1 MNKFTMNIDIKI
13 IEDLS
18 LNAWPSYQ
26 MELYD
31 GWILRFSHFYTHR
44 TNSVEQFG
52 TSSLPLREKIPHC
65 EAVYRRWDTP
75 AIFKISPLVSKD
87 FDYILEN
94 RNYEIQHTTNVMVLD
109 LENAVLD
116 APTDS
121 VIISQSIQ
129 REWIDSLLALNGTT
143 NAIHKSIVPTMYN
156 AIAKDTIC
164 VSIQNQGSIIGTGLG
179 ILDRDY
185 VGVYAINVREDYRKK
200 GLARSLC
207 TCILEEGI
215 KKGAKKAYLQ
225 VVAGNDPAFLL
236 YQSLGFKSLYTYWFR
251 VSKGVT

>member
-1 MNKFTMNIDIKI
+1 MDIKT

-18 LNAWPSYQ
+18 LNAWPSHQ

-52 TSSLPLREKIPHC
+52 TSSLPWCEKIPYC
-65 EAVYRRWDTP
+65 EAVYKRWHTP

-87 FDYILEN
+87 FDYMLEN
-94 RNYEIQHTTNVMVLD
+94 RNYEIQHTTNVMVLE
-109 LENAVLD
+109 LEEAVLD
-116 APTDS
+116 TPIDAVS
-121 VIISQSIQ
+121 VSQSIQ
-129 REWIDSLLALNGTT
+129 GEWIDSLLALNGTT
-143 NAIHKSIVPTMYN
+143 NAIHKAIVPTMYN

-164 VSIQNQGSIIGTGLG
+164 VSIQRQGVIIGTGLG

-185 VGVYAINVREDYRKK
+185 VGVYAIHVREDYRKK

-207 TCILEEGI
+207 TCILKEGI
-215 KKGAKKAYLQ
+215 KKGVKKAYLQ
-225 VVAGNDPAFLL
+225 VVAGNDPALKL
-236 YQSLGFKSLYTYWFR
+236 YQSLGFQNLYTYWFR
-251 VSKGVT
+251 VSSGIDAL